1 MQFQSTDQNQ
11 FYTSQQEAS
20 APFEGKFIP
29 HNPPQF
35 SSLFKQNLYPNI
47 ALPEFSETN
56 YRLNRIMQDYKY
68 LDDEI
73 KMRINLKKRYKKL
86 SNAISMTDYLII
98 LSELGMVGSS
108 IALPIIT
115 PFSVPVSVGLTVSS
129 TILKSS
135 WGYFNKKIEKH
146 NTIELL
152 AKSKR
157 NSIETKFMKAIKD
170 GKLSDNEFNDIEDEI
185 RNYNEMK
192 EKLLK
197 EYNRNINET
206 VRK

>member
-192 EKLLK
+192 DQRL
-197 EYNRNINET
+197 
-206 VRK
+206 